1 MSEQKLTRRQR
12 AEQALENPNVKRM
25 LDLLSWAEG
34 TEKHGYHNNFGG
46 SRLDDLSWHPN
57 KVLGQTKDGKTT
69 ATGRYQ
75 FLGSTWNEQAK
86 KLNLTDFGERNQD
99 IAAVGLIMDR
109 GALDDVINGDVMKAV
124 YKLRHTWSS
133 LPDNPS
139 KNQPHKSHKDVFNKW
154 NSLGGKADPA
164 FSHPDTG
171 LFHLNGQ
178 QYDYST
184 TKPAHTALQY
194 IAPNAP
200 LTTFTTE
207 EDEAYT
213 APAQTDLTPA
223 FTELNSTINAFAPPE
238 TLTDFQPPEQPD
250 YSEKLAAAFG
260 ITPST
265 KGKIPPHI
273 DDMIRSIYEQTA

>member
-1 MSEQKLTRRQR
+1 MATKEQIAKFHDVYTAAKQAGAAHPEVIAAQWAVESGWGSKPSGKNNLFGIKAGNGDPNNKEKGTVILTTEEINGKKVKMPQKFRDYDSI
-12 AEQALENPNVKRM
+12 EQSIADRIKFTEENPRYRKSGYFDASSPFEAAMALEKAGYATGSGYGK
-25 LDLLSWAEG
+25 LLS
-34 TEKHGYHNNFGG
+34 
-46 SRLDDLSWHPN
+46 
-57 KVLGQTKDGKTT
+57 
-69 ATGRYQ
+69 
-75 FLGSTWNEQAK
+75 
-86 KLNLTDFGERNQD
+86 
-99 IAAVGLIMDR
+99 
-109 GALDDVINGDVMKAV
+109 DVI
-124 YKLRHTWSS
+124 
-133 LPDNPS
+133 
-139 KNQPHKSHKDVFNKW
+139 KSA
-154 NSLGGKADPA
+154 GIDPM
-164 FSHPDTG
+164 
-171 LFHLNGQ
+171 NGQ

>member
-1 MSEQKLTRRQR
+1 MSNYTISQNGIQAIKDHEQLRLNAYNTDGAGIWTIGYGHTGKVNGKPITSGMTITPEQ
-12 AEQALENPNVKRM
+12 AEQLLIDDLKRFEKAVNNNVKVPLNQAQYDALVSFSFNIGDGNFKESTLLRRLNQGDYQAAADQM
-25 LDLLSWAEG
+25 LIWN
-34 TEKHGYHNNFGG
+34 KGG
-46 SRLDDLSWHPN
+46 G
-57 KVLGQTKDGKTT
+57 KVLKGLERRR
-69 ATGRYQ
+69 ANERAM
-75 FLGSTWNEQAK
+75 FLGN
-86 KLNLTDFGERNQD
+86 
-99 IAAVGLIMDR
+99 
-109 GALDDVINGDVMKAV
+109 DVPV
-124 YKLRHTWSS
+124 
-133 LPDNPS
+133 NPTM
-139 KNQPHKSHKDVFNKW
+139 P
-154 NSLGGKADPA
+154 
-164 FSHPDTG
+164 
-171 LFHLNGQ
+171 
-178 QYDYST
+178 
-184 TKPAHTALQY
+184 KPTSVDEEIDAPIRPLQ
-194 IAPNAP
+194 NFTQP